1 MSLGCGIE
9 PSCVPPCRG
18 WSSGF
23 LVAGLRLRITS
34 PGGWLS
40 GAPEPGL
47 HGRHNEC
54 AVLRRVVDEAR
65 AGSSGVLVV
74 RGDAGIGKSALLEYI
89 TDAVSTFR
97 IARAAGV
104 ESEVPLPFA
113 GLRQL
118 CDSMLDGL
126 DHLPS
131 PQRDALSTAFGLTV
145 GAPPDRFFVALAVL
159 SLLDHIAQEQPLLVV
174 VDDADWM
181 DDASVQALAFV
192 ARRLLAEP
200 IAMVL
205 VARSDENPP
214 ALRGLPELVVAALPD
229 ADARAVLAESLHI
242 PLDVAVLDQIVAEC
256 HGNPLALMELP
267 RALSATDLA
276 GGFALADA
284 LPVRSRIENSFGQ
297 RLDALPAPTRQLLVT
312 AAAEPSGDLGLL
324 WQAAAILG
332 IDAEAAGPAEAAG
345 LISFGRRVG
354 FRHPLVR
361 STAYRGA
368 SAAERRD
375 AHRALAAVTDPD
387 RDPDRRAWHRAQA
400 APSTDEDVAADLERS
415 AGRAQARGGLSAAA
429 GFLTRAVALTPDPVR
444 RASRALAA
452 AQATAQAG
460 AGDAATALLRVA
472 AAGPLDDL
480 QRAQV
485 DLLRGQIAFVS
496 SHGRDATPLLLSAAR
511 QFEPIDP
518 GLARD
523 TYLDALAAALFVG
536 RFGESV
542 SIRDVAVAAQ
552 AAATPTGQPTDLLL
566 DGLTGTIAD
575 GYAVGA
581 PRLRRAVAAFR
592 TQPLSPRDAVRWL
605 WLATHAAHDLWDE
618 GSWEALC
625 AEHLRVTRRLGA
637 LAILP
642 LALSARIGLH
652 LFAGELALA
661 ASLVDEVAGVTEAT
675 GNRLPP
681 YGALALAAYRGREA
695 EASEL
700 VAAALDDGH
709 RRGEGMGLTLVR
721 HAQAV
726 LYNGL
731 GRFDEARAAAAD
743 GAAHPEELAFSSWSL
758 VQLVEAAARS
768 GRTEQAA
775 EALDR
780 LTRLTAACDTNWALG
795 IEARSRALL
804 ADGGLAEELYR
815 EAIERLAGTRLPMEV
830 ARARLLFGEWLRAQ
844 DRQADA
850 REELRQ
856 AHDAFAAM
864 GANAFAARARREL
877 AAAGHRV
884 RARRAGPVDALTAKE
899 AQIARLAVTGQTNQE
914 IGAQLFLSPRTVE
927 WHLSNVFAK
936 LRITSRQ
943 QLHDALRAAPGR
955 STASAS

>member
-1 MSLGCGIE
+1 M
-9 PSCVPPCRG
+9 RG
-18 WSSGF
+18 VVVRIPRGRP
-23 LVAGLRLRITS
+23 RLRITS
-34 PGGWLS
+34 PGGWLP
-40 GAPEPGL
+40 GAPKSGL

-54 AVLRRVVDEAR
+54 AVLRRVADEAR
-65 AGSSGVLVV
+65 AGRSGVLVV
-74 RGDAGIGKSALLEYI
+74 RGEAGIGKSALLEYLI
-89 TDAVSTFR
+89 DTASTFR
-97 IARAAGV
+97 ITRAAGV
-104 ESEVPLPFA
+104 ESEMPLPFA

-118 CDSMLDGL
+118 CAPMLDGL

-131 PQRDALSTAFGLTV
+131 PQRDALATAFGLSAA
-145 GAPPDRFFVALAVL
+145 APPDRFFVGLAML
-159 SLLDHIAQEQPLLVV
+159 SLLDQVAQAQPLLCV
-174 VDDADWM
+174 VDDAHWL

-205 VARSDENPP
+205 VARSGEDPP
-214 ALRGLPELVVAALPD
+214 ALRGLPELVVAALTD
-229 ADARAVLAESLHI
+229 ADARAVLADSLHGA
-242 PLDVAVLDQIVAEC
+242 LDAAVLDQIVAEC

-267 RALSATDLA
+267 RALSATELA

-284 LPVRSRIENSFGQ
+284 LPIRSRVEHSFGQ
-297 RLDALPAPTRQLLVT
+297 RLDALPAATRQLLLI

-324 WQAAAILG
+324 WQAIAVLG
-332 IDAEAAGPAEAAG
+332 IDAGAAAPAEAAG
-345 LISFGRRVG
+345 LISFDRRVR

-361 STAYRGA
+361 STAYRAA
-368 SAAERRD
+368 SAAERRE
-375 AHRALAAVTDPD
+375 ANRALATVTDPD
-387 RDPDRRAWHRAQA
+387 RDPDRRAWYRAQA
-400 APSTDEDVAADLERS
+400 APAADEDVAADLERS

-429 GFLTRAVALTPDPVR
+429 GFLARAVALTPDPVR

-460 AGDAATALLRVA
+460 AGDTATALLRVA

-480 QRAQV
+480 QRAHV

-511 QFEPIDP
+511 QFDPIDP

-523 TYLDALAAALFVG
+523 TYLDAIAAALFVG

-542 SIRDVAVAAQ
+542 TIRDVAVAAR

-566 DGLTGTIAD
+566 DGLTATIAE
-575 GYAVGA
+575 GYDVGA

-592 TQPLSPRDAVRWL
+592 TQPLSPPEAVRWL
-605 WLATHAAHDLWDE
+605 WLATHAAHDLWDDE
-618 GSWEALC
+618 SWDALC
-625 AEHLRVTRRLGA
+625 SEHLRVTRQLGA

-675 GNRLPP
+675 GNRLPS

-695 EASEL
+695 EASDL
-700 VAAALDDGH
+700 VAATLHDVH
-709 RRGEGMGLTLVR
+709 SRGEGMGLTLVQ

-731 GRFDEARAAAAD
+731 GRFDEARAVAAE
-743 GAAHPEELAFSSWSL
+743 GAARPEELAFSSWSL

-780 LTRLTAACDTNWALG
+780 LTRLTAACDTKWALG

-804 ADGGLAEELYR
+804 ADGGAAEELYR
-815 EAIERLAGTRLPMEV
+815 EAIERLAGTRLLM
-830 ARARLLFGEWLRAQ
+830 
-844 DRQADA
+844 
-850 REELRQ
+850 
-856 AHDAFAAM
+856 
-864 GANAFAARARREL
+864 
-877 AAAGHRV
+877 
-884 RARRAGPVDALTAKE
+884 
-899 AQIARLAVTGQTNQE
+899 
-914 IGAQLFLSPRTVE
+914 
-927 WHLSNVFAK
+927 
-936 LRITSRQ
+936 
-943 QLHDALRAAPGR
+943 
-955 STASAS
+955 